1 MPIVNLSS
9 VTFTDPEV
17 ANVNVAIAK
26 LKEIIAPKATNLTT
40 KERQQYGSIAE
51 QNKLLV
57 QKIMAYA
64 ESNAEIVPAHTDFAE
79 LNRDN
84 TARNQLE
91 KWETALHLLLNNIE
105 NTKTLLDFDVYQSCL
120 TIYRNVRYMAGEDI
134 AGMSAIYADL
144 QQFFP
149 GGRPTADATTAGV
162 ASK

>member
-9 VTFTDPEV
+9 VTFTDPEI
-17 ANVNVAIAK
+17 ANVNVAITK
-26 LKEIIAPKATNLTT
+26 LKEVIDPKATNLST
-40 KERQQYGSIAE
+40 KEKQQYGSIAE

-57 QKIMAYA
+57 QKVMAYA
-64 ESNAEIVPAHTDFAE
+64 ESNPEIVPTHTDVAE

-84 TARNQLE
+84 ASRNQLE
-91 KWETALHLLLNNIE
+91 KWETTLRLLLSNIE

-134 AGMSAIYADL
+134 AGMSTIYADL

-149 GGRPTADATTAGV
+149 GGRPNVENATV
-162 ASK
+162 ATVK